1 MNKTVGK
8 VFGLV
13 ALLVA
18 IFLAWQLTFNK
29 GGILKTAYNSLA
41 EGING
46 QWEKVAGQGQ
56 TILPMWTDNTADDNG
71 VAFDIDTGN

>member
-29 GGILKTAYNSLA
+29 GGILRTAYNLSL
-41 EGING
+41 IH
-46 QWEKVAGQGQ
+46 
-56 TILPMWTDNTADDNG
+56 I
-71 VAFDIDTGN
+71 